1 MKFDAFDKTEQA
13 RFAAEVKEKWGGTA
27 AYQEYQQREKDGS
40 AGDFAEL
47 MAQFTELGK
56 LKNLA
61 PAAPEELAAAAQP
74 GAPVLA
80 GYPGENGKMTGLS
93 PEFFREACRAFDHVL
108 CEADGSR
115 RMPLKFH
122 REDEPCIPAETGL
135 LLQVAGLSALGR
147 PAAETLHRHALS
159 GIAAEHCITE
169 EDVAHLMLR
178 AFSHCGVS
186 CPSAALLNQADTPE
200 LCARGE
206 TVARLLRAE
215 GYPCAVGALRKEV
228 IGCWS

>member
-1 MKFDAFDKTEQA
+1 MRLTLPFPLPRLTAIIGGGGKTTLLFTLGRQL
-13 RFAAEVKEKWGGTA
+13 AAEGASVLLTTTTHLAWPPPEGIV
-27 AYQEYQQREKDGS
+27 
-40 AGDFAEL
+40 F
-47 MAQFTELGK
+47 
-56 LKNLA
+56 LA
-61 PAAPEELAAAAQP
+61 PAAPEQLAAAAQP
-74 GAPVLA
+74 GALVLA
-80 GYPGENGKMTGLS
+80 GYPGENEKMMGLS

-115 RMPLKFH
+115 HMPLKFH

-135 LLQVAGLSALGR
+135 LLQVAGLSALSR

-169 EDVAHLMLR
+169 EDVARLMLR

>member
-1 MKFDAFDKTEQA
+1 MRLTLPFPLPRLTAIIGGGGKTTLLFTLGRQL
-13 RFAAEVKEKWGGTA
+13 AAEGASVLLTTTTHLAWPPPEGIV
-27 AYQEYQQREKDGS
+27 
-40 AGDFAEL
+40 F
-47 MAQFTELGK
+47 
-56 LKNLA
+56 LA
-61 PAAPEELAAAAQP
+61 PAAPEQLAAAAQP
-74 GAPVLA
+74 GALVLA
-80 GYPGENGKMTGLS
+80 GYPGENEKMMGLS

-147 PAAETLHRHALS
+147 PAAEMLHRHALS

-169 EDVAHLMLR
+169 EDVARLMLR
-178 AFSHCGVS
+178 AFSHCGVF

>member
-1 MKFDAFDKTEQA
+1 MRLTLPFPLPRLTAIIGGGGKTTLLFTLGRQL
-13 RFAAEVKEKWGGTA
+13 AAEGASVLLTTTTHLAWPPPEGIV
-27 AYQEYQQREKDGS
+27 
-40 AGDFAEL
+40 F
-47 MAQFTELGK
+47 
-56 LKNLA
+56 LA
-61 PAAPEELAAAAQP
+61 PAAPEQLAAAAQP
-74 GAPVLA
+74 GALVLA
-80 GYPGENGKMTGLS
+80 GYPGENEKMMGLS
-93 PEFFREACRAFDHVL
+93 PEFFREACRAFNHVL

-115 RMPLKFH
+115 HMPLKFH

-135 LLQVAGLSALGR
+135 LLQVAGLSALSR

-159 GIAAEHCITE
+159 GIAAEHRITE

>member
-1 MKFDAFDKTEQA
+1 MRLTLPFPLPRLTAIIGGGGKTTLLFTLGRQL
-13 RFAAEVKEKWGGTA
+13 AAEGASVLLTTTTHLAWPPPEGMV
-27 AYQEYQQREKDGS
+27 
-40 AGDFAEL
+40 F
-47 MAQFTELGK
+47 
-56 LKNLA
+56 LA
-61 PAAPEELAAAAQP
+61 PAAPEQLAAAAQP
-74 GAPVLA
+74 GALVLA
-80 GYPGENGKMTGLS
+80 GYPGENEKMMGLS
-93 PEFFREACRAFDHVL
+93 PEFFREACRAFNHVL

-115 RMPLKFH
+115 HMPLKFH

-135 LLQVAGLSALGR
+135 LLQVAGLSALSR

-228 IGCWS
+228 IGCWF

>member
-1 MKFDAFDKTEQA
+1 MRLTLPFPLPRLTAIIGGGGKTTLLFTLGRQ
-13 RFAAEVKEKWGGTA
+13 RAAEGASVLLTTTTHLAWPPPEGIV
-27 AYQEYQQREKDGS
+27 
-40 AGDFAEL
+40 F
-47 MAQFTELGK
+47 
-56 LKNLA
+56 LA
-61 PAAPEELAAAAQP
+61 PAAPEQLAAAAQP
-74 GAPVLA
+74 GALVLA
-80 GYPGENGKMTGLS
+80 GYPGENEKMMGLS

-115 RMPLKFH
+115 HMPLKFH

-135 LLQVAGLSALGR
+135 LLQVAGLSALSR

-186 CPSAALLNQADTPE
+186 CPGAALLNQADTPE

-206 TVARLLRAE
+206 TIARLLRAE

-228 IGCWS
+228 IGCWF

>member
-1 MKFDAFDKTEQA
+1 MELQPILGIKKGVTAVIGSGGKSTLLHTLAQELPGRILLCTSTHFMPYDDLPTLTEPTEETLRQAF
-13 RFAAEVKEKWGGTA
+13 TA
-27 AYQEYQQREKDGS
+27 GRVVCAGRETAK
-40 AGDFAEL
+40 
-47 MAQFTELGK
+47 GK
-56 LKNLA
+56 LTDCGLPYEILA
-61 PAAPEELAAAAQP
+61 DLADY
-74 GAPVLA
+74 VL
-80 GYPGENGKMTGLS
+80 
-93 PEFFREACRAFDHVL
+93 V
-108 CEADGSR
+108 EADGSR

-159 GIAAEHCITE
+159 GIAAEHCIAE
-169 EDVAHLMLR
+169 EDVARLMLR

-186 CPSAALLNQADTPE
+186 CPGAALLNQADTPE

>member
-1 MKFDAFDKTEQA
+1 MRLTLPFPLPRLTAIIGGGGKTTLLFTLGRQL
-13 RFAAEVKEKWGGTA
+13 AAEGASVLLTTTTHLAWPPPEGIV
-27 AYQEYQQREKDGS
+27 
-40 AGDFAEL
+40 F
-47 MAQFTELGK
+47 
-56 LKNLA
+56 LA
-61 PAAPEELAAAAQP
+61 PAAPEQLAAAAQP
-74 GAPVLA
+74 GALVLA
-80 GYPGENGKMTGLS
+80 GYPGENEKMMGLS
-93 PEFFREACRAFDHVL
+93 PEFFREACRAFNHVL

-115 RMPLKFH
+115 HMPLKFH

-135 LLQVAGLSALGR
+135 LLQVAGLSALSR

-228 IGCWS
+228 IGCWF

>member
-1 MKFDAFDKTEQA
+1 MRLTLPFPLPRLTAIIGGGGKTTLLFTLGRQL
-13 RFAAEVKEKWGGTA
+13 AAEGASVLLTTTTHLAWPPPEGIV
-27 AYQEYQQREKDGS
+27 
-40 AGDFAEL
+40 F
-47 MAQFTELGK
+47 
-56 LKNLA
+56 LA
-61 PAAPEELAAAAQP
+61 PAAPEQLAAAAQP
-74 GAPVLA
+74 GALVLA

>member
-1 MKFDAFDKTEQA
+1 MRLTLPFPLPRLTAIIGGGGKTTLLFTLGRQL
-13 RFAAEVKEKWGGTA
+13 AAEGASVLLTTTTHLAWPPPEGIV
-27 AYQEYQQREKDGS
+27 
-40 AGDFAEL
+40 F
-47 MAQFTELGK
+47 
-56 LKNLA
+56 LA
-61 PAAPEELAAAAQP
+61 PAAPEQLAAAAQP
-74 GAPVLA
+74 GALVLA
-80 GYPGENGKMTGLS
+80 GYPGENEKMMGLS

-147 PAAETLHRHALS
+147 PAAEMLHRHALS

>member
-1 MKFDAFDKTEQA
+1 MRLTLPFPLPRLTAIIGGGGKTTLLFTLGRQL
-13 RFAAEVKEKWGGTA
+13 AAEGASVLLTTTTHLAWPPPEGIA
-27 AYQEYQQREKDGS
+27 
-40 AGDFAEL
+40 F
-47 MAQFTELGK
+47 
-56 LKNLA
+56 LA
-61 PAAPEELAAAAQP
+61 PAAPGELAAAAQP
-74 GAPVLA
+74 GALVLA

-93 PEFFREACRAFDHVL
+93 PEFFREACHAFDHVL

-115 RMPLKFH
+115 HMPLKFH

-159 GIAAEHCITE
+159 GIAAEHCIAE

-215 GYPCAVGALRKEV
+215 GYPCTVGALRKEV
-228 IGCWS
+228 IGCWF

>member
-1 MKFDAFDKTEQA
+1 MRLTLPFPLPRLTAIIGGGGKTTLLFTLGRQL
-13 RFAAEVKEKWGGTA
+13 AAEGASVLLTTTTHLAWPPPEGIV
-27 AYQEYQQREKDGS
+27 
-40 AGDFAEL
+40 F
-47 MAQFTELGK
+47 
-56 LKNLA
+56 LA
-61 PAAPEELAAAAQP
+61 PAAPEQLAAAAQP
-74 GAPVLA
+74 GALVLA
-80 GYPGENGKMTGLS
+80 GYPGENEKMMGLS
-93 PEFFREACRAFDHVL
+93 PEFFREACRAFNHVL

-115 RMPLKFH
+115 HMPLKFH

-135 LLQVAGLSALGR
+135 LLQVAGLSALSR

-159 GIAAEHCITE
+159 GIAAEHRITE

-228 IGCWS
+228 IGCWF

>member
-1 MKFDAFDKTEQA
+1 MRLTLPFPLPRLTAIIGGGGKTTLLFTLGRQL
-13 RFAAEVKEKWGGTA
+13 AAEGASVLLTTTTHLAWPPPEGIV
-27 AYQEYQQREKDGS
+27 
-40 AGDFAEL
+40 F
-47 MAQFTELGK
+47 
-56 LKNLA
+56 LA
-61 PAAPEELAAAAQP
+61 PAAPEQLAAAAQP
-74 GAPVLA
+74 GALVLA
-80 GYPGENGKMTGLS
+80 GYPGENEKMMGLS
-93 PEFFREACRAFDHVL
+93 PEFFREACRAFNHVL

-115 RMPLKFH
+115 HMPLKFH

-135 LLQVAGLSALGR
+135 LLQVAGLSALSR

-159 GIAAEHCITE
+159 GIAAEHRITE

-178 AFSHCGVS
+178 AFSHCGVF

-206 TVARLLRAE
+206 TIARLLRAE

-228 IGCWS
+228 IGCWF

>member
-1 MKFDAFDKTEQA
+1 MRLTLPFPLPRLTAIIGGGGKTTLLFTLG
-13 RFAAEVKEKWGGTA
+13 RKLAAEGASVLLTTTTHLAWPPPEGIA
-27 AYQEYQQREKDGS
+27 
-40 AGDFAEL
+40 F
-47 MAQFTELGK
+47 
-56 LKNLA
+56 LA

-159 GIAAEHCITE
+159 GIATEHCITE

-186 CPSAALLNQADTPE
+186 CPGAALLNQADTPE